1 MAKRKGAG
9 LLMVMADVPSDK
21 EEEFNRWYNEEH
33 LEDVTS
39 VPGVLNGARYQAVK
53 GGPKYLAIYEL
64 ETYEVTQTP
73 EFTKIREQPT
83 EWSKTMSPSIIGTN
97 FARYT
102 YRQIFPNGVSP
113 TVADTDLAPV
123 LQIGR
128 MSVPPEIDA
137 EFSDWYNSI
146 YIPGYEK
153 VPGCT
158 SGRRYVAVDGQPKY
172 GTVYELDHE
181 KVSETPEWLKARESN
196 PKSAEI
202 RAKMTH
208 AQGSPAVYKKI
219 FQL

>member
-9 LLMVMADVPSDK
+9 LLMVMADIPADK
-21 EEEFNRWYNEEH
+21 DEEFNRWYNEEH
-33 LEDVTS
+33 LADVTS
-39 VPGVLNGARYQAVK
+39 VPGVLNGARYKAVK
-53 GGPKYLAIYEL
+53 GGPQYLAIYEL
-64 ETYEVTQTP
+64 ETYEVLKTP

-83 EWSKTMSPSIIGTN
+83 EWSKRVSPSLIGTN

-102 YRQIFPNGVSP
+102 YRQIFPDGVSP
-113 TVADTDLAPV
+113 AVADTDLAPV

-137 EFSDWYNSI
+137 EFNDWYNTI

-158 SGRRYVAVDGQPKY
+158 SGRRYVAVDGQPNY

-181 KVSETPEWLKARESN
+181 KVSESPEWLKARDSN

-208 AQGSPAVYKKI
+208 AQGSPAVYKKL